1 MLDFRKASPFRGA
14 GLPSSDPR
22 PITGALAAF
31 AAIHALF
38 WRWSL
43 RAPIFEYDVSGTRPP
58 FNITITIKFNEVFKM
73 LCEFVRWGLVIDRG
87 A

>member
-1 MLDFRKASPFRGA
+1 MLDFRKAPPFRGA
-14 GLPSSDPR
+14 GLSSSDPR
-22 PITGALAAF
+22 SITGALAAF
-31 AAIHALF
+31 AAINASV

-43 RAPIFEYDVSGTRPP
+43 RAPIFGFGISGMAPP
-58 FNITITIKFNEVFKM
+58 FNITITIKFNEVFNM